1 MAIETIIIATI
12 ASVLALVA
20 GFITRIHLK
29 KISIFGCL
37 SARCGSTPN
46 TPTHNNDTTFV

>member
-1 MAIETIIIATI
+1 MAIETIILACI
-12 ASVLALVA
+12 ASGLALIA
-20 GFITRIHLK
+20 AFITRIHLK

-46 TPTHNNDTTFV
+46 TPTLNNDTTFV